1 MIKEKKSGQLI
12 VISAPS
18 GCGKGSVI
26 NGLLEKNKN
35 AAKERYEYYKNLLN
49 K

>member
-26 NGLLEKNKN
+26 NGLLKKPFTCDTMW
-35 AAKERYEYYKNLLN
+35 KV
-49 K
+49 